1 MSTRPI
7 AFAFVWCL
15 LGSLPVLD
23 ARAGDYKLAMS
34 EEKDVCQL
42 MLTFAN
48 DKFSNKGLSSFMQL
62 DSLPAL
68 EAPEFELVRWDSE
81 RVNPSLSTV
90 PTSSTVVDINND
102 GELDWVVKSEHTLSS
117 QYSDQFDI
125 YVNHREPLH
134 FDEGLDSKNLDQA
147 DRHLALTGRVY
158 PLKKISPHKF
168 KDGAT
173 RDYWIGGVFKL
184 VLFRFRNAT
193 YILMVTPGTAPEVL
207 PGRRKFSVV
216 AKYTPTFALQDV
228 CYMEE
233 VRGKT
238 KKP

>member
-1 MSTRPI
+1 MRTRPI
-7 AFAFVWCL
+7 AFAFVWWL
-15 LGSLPVLD
+15 LGSFPGLD
-23 ARAGDYKLAMS
+23 ARAADYKLAMS
-34 EEKDVCQL
+34 AEKDVCQL

-48 DKFSNKGLSSFMQL
+48 DNFSNKGLSSFVQVE
-62 DSLPAL
+62 SLPVL
-68 EAPEFELVRWDSE
+68 EAPEFELVRWNSE
-81 RVNPSLSTV
+81 RVNTSLSTV

-102 GELDWVVKSEHTLSS
+102 GELDWVVKSEHALSS

-125 YVNHREPLH
+125 YVNNREPLR

-147 DRHLALTGRVY
+147 DRHLALTGRNY

-173 RDYWIGGVFKL
+173 REYWIGGVFKL

-193 YILMVTPGTAPEVL
+193 YILMVTPGLAPEVL
-207 PGRRKFSVV
+207 PGSRKFSVV
-216 AKYTPTFALQDV
+216 TKYTPAFALQDV
-228 CYMEE
+228 CYIEE